1 MPWPGDHP
9 VRRLRHQIR
18 RAMFARHP
26 FWRRA
31 PLKTI
36 MTLGWPLGAVWETGH
51 QLVRMPVADRPTRAS
66 GWISRGA
73 DMLAQ
78 AWSNNVPPRNY
89 VAYRLHDPRR
99 RDRIARNLYE
109 PELAVVTAHLNRLAG
124 AVGDDVQ
131 DKARFAELC
140 RAHGLPCIPTLAV
153 FRNGSQCVPSSPFLP
168 DAPDLWVKDL
178 AGSRGSGAAR
188 WRREGAAYRHA
199 WNGAS
204 CSPAALVA
212 QWAQADCIVQPCL
225 ENHPSLAP
233 LSDGSLV
240 VFRIITGID
249 CAGCVTVVDAM
260 AQLPYGGPA
269 GRQIFAAVGEA
280 GDLRNPRLRGRHP
293 IADHPDTGAV
303 LAGAVVPFWRDA
315 IDLVVRAHG
324 SVPEFARFI
333 FLGWDVAITDDGPL
347 LIETNHGWG
356 EFNHQLGDGVPLGD
370 TALTGIALEHLEG
383 GSRCG

>member
-1 MPWPGDHP
+1 MPGPGEHP

-26 FWRRA
+26 VWRRA
-31 PLKTI
+31 LLRTS
-36 MTLGWPLGAVWETGH
+36 MTLGWPLGAVWEAGH
-51 QLVRMPVADRPTRAS
+51 QLIRMPVADRPTRAW

-89 VAYRLHDPRR
+89 VAYRLHDPHR
-99 RDRIARNLYE
+99 RDRIARNFYE
-109 PELAVVTAHLNRLAG
+109 PELAVMMAHLNQLAG

-153 FRNGSQCVPSSPFLP
+153 FRNGSQSVPSSPFLP
-168 DAPDLWVKDL
+168 DASDLWVKDL

-188 WRREGAAYRHA
+188 WRRQDAEYRHA
-199 WNGAS
+199 WDGAS

-249 CAGCVTVVDAM
+249 RVGCVTVVDAM

-269 GRQIFAAVGEA
+269 GRQIFAALGEA
-280 GDLRNPRLRGRHP
+280 GDLRSPRLRGRHP

-324 SVPEFARFI
+324 DVPEFAHFI
-333 FLGWDVAITDDGPL
+333 FLGWDVAITDAGPL

-370 TALTGIALEHLEG
+370 TALTQIALEHLEG